1 MLPPSTPAFEP
12 AFDCRQAMDA
22 QTGALVAEL
31 EAAVLQAAQAAQQ
44 QSDDIRALEV
54 AVAGLDQPARP

>member
-1 MLPPSTPAFEP
+1 
-12 AFDCRQAMDA
+12 MDA